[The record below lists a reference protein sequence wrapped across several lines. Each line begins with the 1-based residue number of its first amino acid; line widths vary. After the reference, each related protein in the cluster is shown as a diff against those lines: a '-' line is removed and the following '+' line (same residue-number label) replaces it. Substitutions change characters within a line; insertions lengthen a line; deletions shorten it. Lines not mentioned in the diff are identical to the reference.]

1 MIFFIGGLI
10 ILCLCLL
17 FRPNN
22 PAVQAIEHNGPK
34 DAEGC
39 ASLFLWIIGAGL
51 LMTVLVALVG
61 GRVY

>member
-1 MIFFIGGLI
+1 MLVVIGGLI

-22 PAVQAIEHNGPK
+22 PAVQAIERNGPK

-51 LMTVLVALVG
+51 LMTVLVALLG
-61 GRVY
+61 GSVH

>member
-1 MIFFIGGLI
+1 MPLI
-10 ILCLCLL
+10 IILVVICVCLL

-51 LMTVLVALVG
+51 LMTALVALLG
-61 GRVY
+61 GGMH